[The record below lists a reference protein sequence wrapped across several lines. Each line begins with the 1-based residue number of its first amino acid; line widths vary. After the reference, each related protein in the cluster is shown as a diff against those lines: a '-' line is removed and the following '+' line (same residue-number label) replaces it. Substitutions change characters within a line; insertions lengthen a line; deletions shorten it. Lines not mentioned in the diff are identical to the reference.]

1 MRRSAHRIFRR
12 TKGLGSPELCVPQD
26 RDDEVDGRQTSRGVE
41 ERLKLR
47 LTLRLALAADDCRNE
62 HCSGEKELD
71 ADFGVVGF
79 VIECVTDSDEENSR
93 DELNNRR
100 PHHGGERVIRF
111 LLHPREENAHQDSHS
126 GEVNEDEG
134 FFDEFHLSAF
144 RVGADARCQH
154 TLTTMAITYAF
165 VGTGSMGGAILDG
178 LLSSGAGVQVR
189 ATTRGSS
196 TVRDGVD
203 SQSTETNPSANSWA
217 VDGADVVVIGVK
229 PAMVTDVLRE
239 IADALSPDAL
249 IVSVA
254 AGVTTKTMESVVSNP
269 VVRAMPNTPCLV
281 GKGVTGVSA
290 GSRSTSDHLALA
302 RTLFEAVGWVL
313 ELPED
318 RIDALSTISGSGPAY
333 VYHAMEKWSRAAVGL
348 GFSESDARNLVE
360 KTFAGSTALL
370 ESTGVDPAELR
381 RRVTSPNGTTERAIA
396 VLDAAQLDEVFEAA
410 ARAALARA
418 KELAAQLTT

>member
-1 MRRSAHRIFRR
+1 M
-12 TKGLGSPELCVPQD
+12 
-26 RDDEVDGRQTSRGVE
+26 
-41 ERLKLR
+41 
-47 LTLRLALAADDCRNE
+47 ALAANDCRDEN
-62 HCSGEKELD
+62 SGGEKEFD
-71 ADFGVVGF
+71 PDFGVVGCI
-79 VIECVTDSDEENSR
+79 VECVSDSDQERSG
-93 DELNNRR
+93 DELHNRR
-100 PHHGGERVIRF
+100 PHHGGERVVRL
-111 LLHPREENAHQDSHS
+111 LLHSREENTHEDSHS
-126 GEVNEDEG
+126 GEVDEYEG
-134 FFDEFHLSAF
+134 FFDEFHLYAF
-144 RVGADARCQH
+144 HDGVDARCQH

-178 LLSSGAGVQVR
+178 LLSSGTDVQVR

-203 SQSTETNPSANSWA
+203 SQSTATNPSANSWA

-249 IVSVA
+249 IISVA

-290 GSRSTSDHLALA
+290 GSRSTTDHLAIA
-302 RTLFEAVGWVL
+302 RALFEAVGWVL

-333 VYHAMEKWSRAAVGL
+333 VFHAMEKWSHAAVEL
-348 GFSESDARNLVE
+348 GFSASDARNLVE

-370 ESTGVDPAELR
+370 ESTGVEPAELR